1 MENFIEKQIDASERL
16 FKMMLEDHKERMKD
30 AALWGEMNAGLMR
43 KLQER
48 DEEIAILRSRV
59 SELERQ
65 GLGRLTEQGQGVGRF
80 TGQGPRTMAK
90 GE

>member
-65 GLGRLTEQGQGVGRF
+65 FLAQGPLSQRSERFTEQGS
-80 TGQGPRTMAK
+80 RTMAK

>member
-65 GLGRLTEQGQGVGRF
+65 FLAQGSERF